1 MNHQLRKC
9 PTDMHTD
16 QSNQGN
22 PPVSLFQVILGCVNS
37 IAKIGHHIREDAR
50 QVSNEGTSLLGIKLF
65 DTVCAS
71 ILLMCFFR

>member
-1 MNHQLRKC
+1 
-9 PTDMHTD
+9 MHTD
-16 QSNQGN
+16 QANQGN
-22 PPVSLFQVILGCVNS
+22 PPVSLPQVILGCVNL

-71 ILLMCFFR
+71 ILLMYFFR